1 LKQFIMP
8 TSISQ
13 QRGTAKSRAIR
24 LTLSLSVLVL
34 AGCGGA
40 TLTMRPTLVITPG
53 SAQMDTNCT
62 GCNRATPS
70 GGVLEQFFVHMS
82 DGSTG
87 EVKWSVTGKHAG
99 AITQDGLY
107 TPPNFITADAETVT
121 VTATLLRDPTVTA
134 SAPVVITP
142 GFFAP
147 LTPQNIALAP
157 GATAN
162 ITGQL
167 AEAGGSSAL
176 HFDLQQSDQGHTS
189 ADLGRI
195 SASRCQRG
203 TLSAT
208 TCTVTYTAPS
218 NLSAPRLVTLNATI
232 GAAHADATIL
242 VNPAGIT
249 SSPVLHQTEQPAPV
263 LLGTTGGNA
272 QDYETSGAVISGCCG
287 GTLGALVQ
295 DSTGAEY
302 ILSNNHILALSDQA
316 QTGDAIVQPGLIDND
331 CSPVGVN
338 QIATLTAFASLSH
351 SHTNID
357 AAIAQVTSGA
367 VDPSGKILEF
377 GSKQADGT
385 LSAAPLGVSSSLGRG
400 ETITAA
406 LLPLSLAKSGRT
418 TGLTCGNLSV
428 LNLDLSVDY
437 FKDCAETVPYLTR
450 IFTDQFAASGN
461 GFGDAGDSGSVIVD
475 ASNAEPVGLY
485 FAGGTDITGVSHAVA
500 NPAPEVLAELSA
512 QLLTQTGEHKTLTF
526 VGGADHPV
534 SCLSYGDNTATAAQN
549 RPLSAAQSARAQ
561 QALPQARP
569 LIDPAAGVISVS
581 AGKSNDQLGD
591 AALLFT
597 VAPNLTA
604 QIPQSIGGVRT
615 QLVLANEKPSQQKSA
630 LALNASVLNAATEI
644 KKQVAAGLMKSHPE
658 FFGVGVG
665 QSLDNPREAALVI
678 FVDRHRIPAELQ
690 TTIRGVR
697 TRYIFMDRMH
707 VTRSYSNAPAA
718 PPRCSK
724 SLN

>member
-1 LKQFIMP
+1 M
-8 TSISQ
+8 
-13 QRGTAKSRAIR
+13 R
-24 LTLSLSVLVL
+24 LTLSLSLLVL

-40 TLTMRPTLVITPG
+40 TLTMKPTLVITPG

-70 GGVLEQFFVHMS
+70 GGVVEQFFVHMS
-82 DGSTG
+82 DGSIG
-87 EVKWSVTGKHAG
+87 DVKWSVTGKHAG

-107 TPPNFITADAETVT
+107 TPPNFLTADFETVT
-121 VTATLLRDPTVTA
+121 VTAALLRDPSITA
-134 SAPVVITP
+134 SVPVTITP

-157 GATAN
+157 GAAAT
-162 ITGQL
+162 ISGQL

-176 HFDLQQSDQGHTS
+176 HFDLQQSDQGHTLP
-189 ADLGRI
+189 DLGRI
-195 SASRCQRG
+195 SAPHCQRG

-208 TCTVTYTAPS
+208 ICSVTYTAPA
-218 NLSAPRLVTLNATI
+218 NLSAPRLVMLNATI
-232 GAAHADATIL
+232 GAAHTDATIL

-249 SSPVLHQTEQPAPV
+249 STPLLHQTEQPAPV
-263 LLGTTGGNA
+263 LLGTTGGNV
-272 QDYETSGAVISGCCG
+272 QDYETSGAIISGCCG
-287 GTLGALVQ
+287 GTLGALVE
-295 DSTGAEY
+295 DNGGAEY

-316 QTGDAIVQPGLIDND
+316 PLGDVIAQPGLIDND

-338 QIATLTAFASLSH
+338 QIAVLTAFAPLSH
-351 SHTNID
+351 ARTNID
-357 AAIAQVTSGA
+357 GAIAQVASGA
-367 VDPSGKILEF
+367 IDPTGRILEF
-377 GSKQADGT
+377 GSKQIDGT

-400 ETITAA
+400 ETITPS
-406 LLPLSLAKSGRT
+406 LLPLELVKSGRT
-418 TGLTCGNLSV
+418 TGLTCANLSA
-428 LNLDLSVDY
+428 LYLDLSVDY
-437 FKDCAETVPYLTR
+437 FKDCAETIPYLTR
-450 IFTDQFAASGN
+450 IFTDQFAVSGN

-512 QLLTQTGEHKTLTF
+512 QISTQTNEHKTLTF
-526 VGGADHPV
+526 VGGPDHPV

-549 RPLSAAQSARAQ
+549 RPLSATQSARAQ
-561 QALPQARP
+561 QALQQARA
-569 LIDPAAGVISVS
+569 LVDPAAGVLSVS

-597 VAPNLTA
+597 VSPNLTA
-604 QIPQSIGGVRT
+604 QIPQMIGGVRT
-615 QLVLANEKPSQQKSA
+615 QLVLQNEKPSQQKSA
-630 LALNASVLNAATEI
+630 LALNASVLNAAAEV
-644 KKQVAAGLMKSHPE
+644 KRQVAAGLMKAHPE

-690 TTIRGVR
+690 TTIRGLR

-707 VTRSYSNAPAA
+707 VTRSHSNAQAA
-718 PPRCSK
+718 PARCSK
-724 SLN
+724 GLN